1 MVAQSATRR
10 RSQHPRTPP
19 EQRQPE
25 TGKLL
30 RSPPRRG
37 EQSCWVWTV
46 ASLLLLAAVTS
57 LVVWQAARALEA
69 NTDGAKSNKEVAS
82 ASPRGDEEEQVARFR
97 LLQRLHS
104 DDASSECDAVLDEQ
118 LQLLLLRVGST
129 VVGGRF
135 ADTSVEDQP
144 VFTGFAVQRMLPWVR
159 VRSESTTA
167 GESEANG
174 ILVLGLGDGSTAQFF
189 RKTLGLQV
197 TAVELE
203 RCVITLA
210 QKHFNLAAVE
220 ESQTA
225 DARQGTV
232 SRHALTVHHAD
243 AQIFIREYDGAS
255 RGRYK
260 FVLHDLYSVGGNTM
274 HLMEPE
280 ELMLL
285 KEQVLHED
293 AVLLLNHVGF
303 TIQAERLVLSEA
315 IAESLTRV
323 FSFVRC
329 YRDLPLH
336 MEVEKASNVAC
347 FAAD

>member
-1 MVAQSATRR
+1 M
-10 RSQHPRTPP
+10 
-19 EQRQPE
+19 
-25 TGKLL
+25 
-30 RSPPRRG
+30 
-37 EQSCWVWTV
+37 
-46 ASLLLLAAVTS
+46 TS

-104 DDASSECDAVLDEQ
+104 DDASSERDAVLDEQ

-135 ADTSVEDQP
+135 ADTAVEDQP

-303 TIQAERLVLSEA
+303 TIQAERLVLSVA

-336 MEVEKASNVAC
+336 VEVEKASNVAC
-347 FAAD
+347 FAADKPFSFEVPSEYLLRDEPEFSCFCVSSPSFDYVFYSQSLWSFTC